1 VSSRENNVLRQ
12 LFLSFLRIGA
22 FSFGGG
28 YAMLPLIRREVIDR
42 HRWVSDKDFLEL
54 LTLAQ
59 SAPGPVSLNVA
70 VFVGYA
76 RRGYAGALAAVMG
89 VVLPAFVVILL
100 IVIFFA
106 GGASENRAVEAVFR
120 GMRPAVVALMVAPL
134 LGLSRGLGLYRIGLA
149 VIVAAVVWRLGV
161 SPAWLLLAGAAC
173 GIGWRLRHERR
184 RTRGPL

>member
-1 VSSRENNVLRQ
+1 MSSQGKNSLGQ

-28 YAMLPLIRREVIDR
+28 YAMLPLIRREVTDR
-42 HRWVSDKDFLEL
+42 HGWVSDADFLEL

-70 VFVGYA
+70 VFVGYSQ
-76 RRGYAGALAAVMG
+76 RGYAGAVASVAG
-89 VVLPAFVVILL
+89 VVLPAFAVILL
-100 IVIFFA
+100 VAMFFSA
-106 GGASENRAVEAVFR
+106 GAHDNPVVEAVFR

-149 VIVAAVVWRLGV
+149 AVVAALVWRLGV
-161 SPAWLLLAGAAC
+161 SPVWLLLAGAVLGA
-173 GIGWRLRHERR
+173 GWRLW
-184 RTRGPL
+184 RGRGR